1 MEKHIENSVRIIL
14 IVFAIA
20 LFVIAGYLYVQKA
33 TEAATSAMAFVFLI
47 VCVLTIANY
56 KRIKGFGFEA
66 EMWEEKQ
73 VQAAKLID
81 RLELLSKASAQQ
93 VSLIAAKMGLWDSG
107 LSNPQMADLVDTT
120 RRILQHTGTTEAE
133 RKDIL
138 APLYQRVTL
147 NYVGAAIR
155 LIDQELRSDQAAF
168 DVEKKTGFTDALRER
183 MRLVDEATKRLRDI
197 KTVEM
202 AERKSIL
209 PLEVLVKEDPAFAGK
224 VDLLAALAE
233 IKTDVGYFEA
243 NGVLRRPIDWSY
255 LWK

>member
-20 LFVIAGYLYVQKA
+20 LFTIAGYLYVQKA
-33 TEAATSAMAFVFLI
+33 TEASAMAFVFLV
-47 VCVLTIANY
+47 VCLLTIANY

-66 EMWEEKQ
+66 EMWEEEQ

-107 LSNPQMADLVDTT
+107 LSNPQMADLIDTT
-120 RRILQHTGTTEAE
+120 RRILQDTGTTEAE
-133 RKDIL
+133 RKNIL

-155 LIDQELRSDQAAF
+155 LVDQELRNDHAAF
-168 DVEKKTGFTDALRER
+168 EVERKTGITDALRER
-183 MRLVDEATKRLRDI
+183 MRMADEATKRLREI

-202 AERKSIL
+202 AERKHSAL
-209 PLEVLVKEDPAFAGK
+209 GSPGK
-224 VDLLAALAE
+224 RRPS
-233 IKTDVGYFEA
+233 
-243 NGVLRRPIDWSY
+243 LRRKSRLVSKIGRNQNGHR
-255 LWK
+255 LL